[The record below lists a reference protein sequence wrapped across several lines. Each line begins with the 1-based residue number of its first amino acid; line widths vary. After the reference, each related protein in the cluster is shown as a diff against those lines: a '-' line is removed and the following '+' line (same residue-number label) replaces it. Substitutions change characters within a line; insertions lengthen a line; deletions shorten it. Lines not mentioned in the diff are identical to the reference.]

1 MCRLSLGEV
10 CMCVTMCVCKRAV
23 YICSCIFHLFL
34 PGVVLCTNQS
44 EWTRREG
51 AGFPGEVPA
60 GSGLTLFLL
69 VVCGQEALHQMH
81 RTTQYFN
88 S

>member
-10 CMCVTMCVCKRAV
+10 CMCVTICVRKRAV
-23 YICSCIFHLFL
+23 YICCCIFCLFL
-34 PGVVLCTNQS
+34 PGVVLCNNQS

-60 GSGLTLFLL
+60 GSGINPVFAGG
-69 VVCGQEALHQMH
+69 VWARGSSPNAQNYSV
-81 RTTQYFN
+81 F
-88 S
+88 